1 MTDTHKS
8 QTQVERTSDR
18 ELVVTRLIN
27 GPAHLVFKAWASPD
41 LFQRW
46 WIPKSVDMAFVS
58 CDMDVRTGGAYRLVF
73 RHPAFEEPMAF
84 FGKYL
89 DVVPSQ
95 RIVWTNEEGGEGG
108 PVTTVTFEEANGQ
121 TRVTLRDLYPDKAS
135 LDAAISS
142 GSTGGYDEQF
152 GQLDALLADLE

>member
-1 MTDTHKS
+1 
-8 QTQVERTSDR
+8 
-18 ELVVTRLIN
+18 
-27 GPAHLVFKAWASPD
+27 
-41 LFQRW
+41 
-46 WIPKSVDMAFVS
+46 MAFVS